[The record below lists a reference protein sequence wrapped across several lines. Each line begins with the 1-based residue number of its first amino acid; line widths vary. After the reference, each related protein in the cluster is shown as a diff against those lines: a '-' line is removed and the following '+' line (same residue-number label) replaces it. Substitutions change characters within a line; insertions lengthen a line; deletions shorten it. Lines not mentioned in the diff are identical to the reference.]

1 MTNLQE
7 LRGKIASVPMNVIRI
22 AVLQD
27 EIEVYKSR
35 IEPHDT
41 GYLHDAIAQ
50 LNRRI
55 EELTSVSIKKSRI

>member
-7 LRGKIASVPMNVIRI
+7 LRGKIASVPMDVIRI

>member
-1 MTNLQE
+1 MTKLEE
-7 LRGKIASVPMNVIRI
+7 LRGKIAAIPMDEIRI

>member
-1 MTNLQE
+1 MTKLEE
-7 LRGKIASVPMNVIRI
+7 LRGKIAAIPMDEIRI

-55 EELTSVSIKKSRI
+55 AELGEYGTNRRN

>member
-7 LRGKIASVPMNVIRI
+7 LRGKIASVPMDVIRI

-55 EELTSVSIKKSRI
+55 VELGEYGTNRRN

>member
-7 LRGKIASVPMNVIRI
+7 LRGKIASVPMDVIRI

-35 IEPHDT
+35 IKPHDT

>member
-7 LRGKIASVPMNVIRI
+7 LRGKIASVPMDVIRI

-41 GYLHDAIAQ
+41 SYLHDAIAQ